1 MMIIGL
7 VGLAGSGKGTAG
19 DILKREYHFR
29 PIAFADAVKDAT
41 SAIFGWSRDLLEGD
55 TESSRIFRET
65 VDPWWAEALDYPTFT
80 PRIAL
85 QLMGTEAGRNVFHP
99 DLWVKVVEQKLAM
112 HQIMKHHVVITD
124 VRFPN
129 EVASIQEQGGF
140 VVRVTRGPDPEW
152 YEIAMFDNT
161 ANKMSAP
168 RMQTEYPNIH
178 YSEWAWIG
186 TQYDYVLD
194 NNGSLEML
202 GTQIKCMIKLFTG
215 PQKPDIISEK

>member
-19 DILKREYHFR
+19 DILKRDYDFK

-41 SAIFGWSRDLLEGD
+41 SAIFGWPRYLLEGD
-55 TESSRIFRET
+55 TDESREFRET
-65 VDPWWAEALDYPTFT
+65 VDPWWAEALDHTRFT

-99 DLWVKVVEQKLAM
+99 DLWVKVVEQKLELHRLM
-112 HQIMKHHVVITD
+112 NHNMVITD

-129 EVASIQEQGGF
+129 EVASIQKKGGF
-140 VVRVTRGPDPEW
+140 VVRVARGPDPEW
-152 YEIAMFDNT
+152 FDDAIR
-161 ANKMSAP
+161 ANKEQNTDLFTHP
-168 RMQTEYPNIH
+168 IH
-178 YSEWAWIG
+178 YSEWAWAG